1 MSPQTVH
8 GTHSSEW
15 ITISLDEYESMK
27 RTIEILSNADLM
39 DQINNGMRKETTS
52 RDFEELAE
60 ELGI

>member
-1 MSPQTVH
+1 MDS
-8 GTHSSEW
+8 HSSEW

-39 DQINNGMRKETTS
+39 DQINNGMRKETKS
-52 RDFEELAE
+52 RDFEKLAE